1 MRAGVARVGK
11 PGWVGLRPLLPMLV
25 IAVAVAGVA
34 GTLDMLRLAANRLVV
49 GTPVGAEIFGQSGWL
64 IAGLSLLGG
73 GFLGARS
80 SRPAA
85 LAALVTFCAA
95 LMLLSLTLCTA
106 ASDLIAWQP
115 PAARARLASGAWT
128 ALVLLTAA
136 TIWAAGRTGL
146 RRAGW
151 FTAAG
156 LTTAVLLVYRSG
168 AYDGLSLA
176 VEYRARAAAVQAALV
191 QHVALSAAA
200 VVLAAMSCALL
211 YLWRAGRGAIKIAIN
226 GLQVVPAVALLGGLV
241 ALVSGVLA
249 AIPGLRAVGLSA
261 LGAGPAILAIAAYL
275 LLPFWR
281 GLEGALRAAEPES
294 VDAATAI
301 GLTPRQILLELR
313 LPIGTPILVGAL
325 RVASVQAIGLAT
337 LGALVGAGGLGGIV
351 FDGMAQFAPDLILLG
366 ALPVIGLSLVV
377 ERGLSVVEDWA
388 RRSQRG

>member
-1 MRAGVARVGK
+1 
-11 PGWVGLRPLLPMLV
+11 MLV